1 MDEADIRAGVLLFK
15 ASSWS
20 RTCSLNPEKTRVPE
34 WGRKYQPRQI
44 ATTTEWSVHHLLLL
58 YPCSCCIAVFAKSTK
73 AGPGKVNRFLRLK
86 KSNNAIEVIVPN
98 HNYEK
103 IGLCCFC
110 CIASDRCSPF
120 PTWDSAEAKNEN
132 IPRTPTLGVDPPSTS
147 GVSTG
152 NTESRTQGTPNV
164 KLDLKARR
172 GNDTALMPEAPK
184 QEHPIP
190 SGFPSVSIPV
200 PILR

>member
-1 MDEADIRAGVLLFK
+1 MGEKKPAKTNCNNNGMECTSLAVALPVFMLYRGICEKHKSGTGKGEPIFK
-15 ASSWS
+15 
-20 RTCSLNPEKTRVPE
+20 V
-34 WGRKYQPRQI
+34 
-44 ATTTEWSVHHLLLL
+44 
-58 YPCSCCIAVFAKSTK
+58 
-73 AGPGKVNRFLRLK
+73 K

-110 CIASDRCSPF
+110 CIATDRCSPF

-132 IPRTPTLGVDPPSTS
+132 IPRAPTVGVDPPPTS